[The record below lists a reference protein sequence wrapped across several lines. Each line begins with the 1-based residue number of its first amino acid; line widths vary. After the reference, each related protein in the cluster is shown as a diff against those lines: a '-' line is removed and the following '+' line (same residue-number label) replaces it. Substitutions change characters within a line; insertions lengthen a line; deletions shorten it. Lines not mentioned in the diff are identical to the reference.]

1 MLEKLSSGLRN
12 ALEKLTKS
20 SVVDKETVEA
30 TIKEMQR
37 ALLGSDVDVK
47 LVFELTERL
56 RKKAMEDIP
65 PGLTRKE
72 HMIKAFYEE
81 LTGIM
86 GKEPQISIGK
96 QKILL
101 LGLFGSGKT
110 STSAKLARF
119 FQKKGLKP
127 ALICCDT
134 FRPAAYD
141 QLEQLSKQINVPF
154 YGERDEKNPAKIVEN
169 GMRKFQNYDVIIA
182 DSSGRN
188 ALETDMI
195 DEIKEISSVLNPDE
209 KFLVLPADIGQAA
222 RQQASAFQEAL
233 NITGVIITKMDAT
246 AKGGGA
252 LTACYESQSQVKF
265 IAVGEKTED
274 LEIYNPKKFV
284 SRLIGFGDLE
294 GLLEK
299 VKEVSQ
305 PELAEKLMTDQ
316 FSMGDFIEQIEA
328 MGKVGTMD
336 KILDMM
342 GMSGLSS
349 KIPKDMLDV
358 QEGKMKKW
366 KHMASS
372 MTKEEKDN
380 PEIINA
386 SRIARIAKGSG
397 SKEEDVRELLTSYK
411 KVRKMTRMLKPGK
424 MKGIKSQKDLAKLL
438 KGMKM

>member
-12 ALEKLTKS
+12 ALEKLTRS

-30 TIKEMQR
+30 TLRELQR
-37 ALLGSDVDVK
+37 ALIGSDVDVK

-56 RKKAMEDIP
+56 RKRAVEDIP
-65 PGLTRKE
+65 KGLTRKE
-72 HMIKAFYEE
+72 HMIRAFYDE

-86 GKEPQISIGK
+86 GREPDINTGR

-119 FQKKGLKP
+119 YQKKGMKP

-141 QLEQLSKQINVPF
+141 QLEQLSRQINVPF
-154 YGERDEKNPAKIVEN
+154 YGERDEKNPARIVER
-169 GMRKFQNYDVIIA
+169 GMKKFSNYDVIIA

-188 ALETDMI
+188 ALDKEMTE
-195 DEIKEISSVLNPDE
+195 EIKEISNVLAPDE

-233 NITGVIITKMDAT
+233 KITGVIITKMDAT

-252 LTACYESQSQVKF
+252 LTACYESGAPVKF

-284 SRLIGFGDLE
+284 GRLIGFGDIE
-294 GLLEK
+294 GLMEK

-305 PELAEKLMTDQ
+305 PELAEKLLTDS
-316 FSMGDFIEQIEA
+316 FNIGDFISQIEA
-328 MGKVGTMD
+328 MQQVGTMD
-336 KILDMM
+336 KIFDMM

-366 KHMASS
+366 KHIAAS
-372 MTKEEKDN
+372 MTKEEKEN

-386 SRIARIAKGSG
+386 SRVTRIAMGSG
-397 SKEEDVRELLTSYK
+397 SKEEDVRELLNSYK

-424 MKGIKSQKDLAKLL
+424 MKGVKSQKDLARLL
-438 KGMKM
+438 RGMKM

>member
-1 MLEKLSSGLRN
+1 MLEKLSTGLRT

-20 SVVDKETVEA
+20 SVVDKEVIEA
-30 TIKEMQR
+30 TIREMQR
-37 ALLGSDVDVK
+37 ALLSSDVDVK
-47 LVFELTERL
+47 LVFQLTEKL
-56 RKKAMEDIP
+56 RTGASEEIP
-65 PGLTRKE
+65 KGLSRKE

-86 GKEPQISIGK
+86 GKEPSISLGK
-96 QKILL
+96 QKVLL

-154 YGERDEKNPAKIVEN
+154 YGERGEKNPSIIVAN
-169 GMRKFQNYDVIIA
+169 GMKKFANYDVIIA

-188 ALETDMI
+188 ALDNEMI
-195 DEIKEISSVLNPDE
+195 DEIKEISRVLNPEE
-209 KFLVLPADIGQAA
+209 KFLVIPADIGQAA

-233 NITGVIITKMDAT
+233 HITGVIVTKMDAT

-252 LTACYESQSQVKF
+252 LTACSESNAPVKF
-265 IAVGEKTED
+265 IAVGEKAED

-284 SRLIGFGDLE
+284 SRLIGFGDME
-294 GLLEK
+294 GLLDK
-299 VKEVSQ
+299 VKEVAN
-305 PELAEKLMTDQ
+305 PDLAEKLLSDK
-316 FSMGDFIEQIEA
+316 FDINDFITQIES
-328 MGKVGTMD
+328 MQQVGTMD

-366 KHMASS
+366 KHIANS

-380 PEIINA
+380 PEIVNP
-386 SRIARIAKGSG
+386 SRIIRIAKGSG
-397 SKEEDVRELLTSYK
+397 SREDDVRELLTSYK

-424 MKGIKSQKDLAKLL
+424 MKGVKSQKDLAKLL
-438 KGMKM
+438 KGFKM

>member
-1 MLEKLSSGLRN
+1 MLEKLSTGLRN

-30 TIKEMQR
+30 TIREMQR

-81 LTGIM
+81 LTSIM

-154 YGERDEKNPAKIVEN
+154 YGEREEKNPAKIVEN
-169 GMRKFQNYDVIIA
+169 GLRKFHNYDVIIA

-188 ALETDMI
+188 ALEKDMI
-195 DEIKEISSVLNPDE
+195 DEIREISSVLNPDE

-233 NITGVIITKMDAT
+233 NVTGVIITKMDAT

-265 IAVGEKTED
+265 IAVGEKTDD

-284 SRLIGFGDLE
+284 SRLMGFGDLE

-305 PELAEKLMTDQ
+305 PELAEKLISDQ

-366 KHMASS
+366 KHMAGS

-386 SRIARIAKGSG
+386 SRITRIAKGSG
-397 SKEEDVRELLTSYK
+397 SKEEDVRELLASYK